1 MSLPRYTSIIWDQGG
16 QTYSIQ
22 IDATLSESH
31 VFQNTVTDHPIEG
44 GAAITDHSR
53 PNPVRLGLTGMISNH
68 PLVLPLDH
76 IGNEITESTRNVDV
90 VVRPRVRV
98 IPVVS
103 ATAPFRAP
111 DPRQDIAVSANIT
124 PGYSATAKV
133 LEFTDTFDRARAVFE
148 SLVAVRDAGTLVR
161 VVTGLRE
168 YTSMVIESLTIPVDA
183 GTGEALIFDIG
194 LKQVILAVT
203 QTAAIKKAKGHKQS
217 KPITVPEHK
226 EAGDNV
232 VLGRVVDFFTGVNN

>member
-1 MSLPRYTSIIWDQGG
+1 MSPPRYTSIIWDQGG

-90 VVRPRVRV
+90 VV

-133 LEFTDTFDRARAVFE
+133 VEFTDTFDRARAVFD

-168 YTSMVIESLTIPVDA
+168 YTSMVIESLTVPVDA

-194 LKQVILAVT
+194 FKQVILAVT
-203 QTAAIKKAKGHKQS
+203 QNVAIKKAKGHKQS
-217 KPITVPEHK
+217 KHITVPEHK

-232 VLGRVVDFFTGVNN
+232 VLGRVVDFFTGAN